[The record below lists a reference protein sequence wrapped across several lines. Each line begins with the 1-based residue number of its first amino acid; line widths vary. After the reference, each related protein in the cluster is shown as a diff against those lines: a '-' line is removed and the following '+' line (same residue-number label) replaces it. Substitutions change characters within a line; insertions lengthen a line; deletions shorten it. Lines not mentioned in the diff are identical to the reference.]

1 MNGYKIN
8 LVYISDNKED
18 HNLEDISLDKNKT
31 IDNINDIFINDDE
44 SNYAFKDRK
53 NVPLFALSNTDKGI
67 YIVTKG
73 KLSIFVDMIAIWDS
87 IHDRFIM
94 TNDVLSLKVSFYHRQ
109 NEKGECK
116 SAVIRNN
123 NMEELSR
130 ISGRRKIRS
139 LNDLSIKTWYNN
151 KYRH

>member
-8 LVYISDNKED
+8 LVYISDKED
-18 HNLEDISLDKNKT
+18 YDNLEDISLEKIT
-31 IDNINDIFINDDE
+31 IDNINDIFIKDE

-53 NVPLFALSNTDKGI
+53 NVPLFALSRDKGI

-73 KLSIFVDMIAIWDS
+73 KISIFVDTIVIWDY

-94 TNDVLSLKVSFYHRQ
+94 IKDVLSRKISFYYRK

-130 ISGRRKIRS
+130 ISGRRKIRN
-139 LNDLSIKTWYNN
+139 LNDITIKTWHDS
-151 KYRH
+151 KYGH

>member
-8 LVYISDNKED
+8 LVYISDKED
-18 HNLEDISLDKNKT
+18 HNNLEDISLDKNIT
-31 IDNINDIFINDDE
+31 IDNINDIFIKDE

-53 NVPLFALSNTDKGI
+53 NVPLFALASNDKGI

-94 TNDVLSLKVSFYHRQ
+94 TNDVLSRKVSFYHRQ

-130 ISGRRKIRS
+130 ISGRRKIRN
-139 LNDLSIKTWYNN
+139 LNDISIKTLYDN
-151 KYRH
+151 KYRR